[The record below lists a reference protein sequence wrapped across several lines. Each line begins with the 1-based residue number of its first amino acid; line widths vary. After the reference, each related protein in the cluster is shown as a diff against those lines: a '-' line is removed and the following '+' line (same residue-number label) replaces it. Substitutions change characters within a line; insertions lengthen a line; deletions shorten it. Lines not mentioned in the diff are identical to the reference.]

1 MKRRWFALLLAMSM
15 VLCVM
20 PVSSMAAEPETARVV
35 FESSAPDK
43 NGYFDVTMTMYDVT
57 FRVYQFALRYDT
69 AVVTPVDQNGAAVD
83 SFGGFAE
90 KNPDTRW
97 ISTVGTELNAQTGL
111 IDFSG
116 YIMPGTQG
124 ELLDELGQATVGS
137 DGLQIYTFHFQKTG
151 EGDAALQ
158 VATQEK
164 GEPYRPACPQG
175 VIVAG
180 EDGEVPVTVTFQ
192 MDQEVGTGGSQDF
205 TGEESVGQTG
215 KPEQPAQPEKTVDGL
230 LDQTIFLEI
239 GSHAAVVGGGVT
251 AIYPGERAVTA
262 YAHNN
267 RTFVPVRFVA
277 ERLGADVTWEGDTQ
291 TVVVKKDGHTIRM
304 AVGSL
309 TYTLDG
315 VTKTLDVPA
324 EYMASTGGNSRTM
337 VPVRFVTEALG
348 YQVEWD
354 QTRNL
359 VVIARPDS
367 GWDPAGTVEGDTM
380 DEAVRLLT
388 MYSAFV

>member
-1 MKRRWFALLLAMSM
+1 MRRSISALVLA
-15 VLCVM
+15 LCLISGIM
-20 PVSSMAAEPETARVV
+20 PVTALAKGPGTARVV
-35 FESSAPDK
+35 FEGSAPDAD
-43 NGYFDVTMTMYDVT
+43 GCFQVTMTMYDVT
-57 FRVYQFALRYDT
+57 FRVYQFALRYDP
-69 AVVTPVDQNGAAVD
+69 AVVTPVDRNGAAAD
-83 SFGGFAE
+83 SFGGFAY
-90 KNPDTRW
+90 KNPETDW

-111 IDFSG
+111 IDFTG
-116 YIMPGTQG
+116 YIMPGTTG
-124 ELLDELGQATVGS
+124 ALLDDIGQAVVGS
-137 DGLQIYTFHFQKTG
+137 DGLLVYTFYFRKVA
-151 EGDAALQ
+151 EGDASLQ

-175 VIVAG
+175 VIVGG
-180 EDGEVPVTVTFQ
+180 EDGEIPVTVTFQ
-192 MDQEVGTGGSQDF
+192 LAEAVGTGGSEDF
-205 TGEESVGQTG
+205 TG
-215 KPEQPAQPEKTVDGL
+215 QPARPEKTVDGL
-230 LDQTIFLEI
+230 LEQTIFLEI
-239 GSHAAVVGGGVT
+239 GSHAAVVEGGVT

-262 YAHNN
+262 YAHDN

-291 TVVVKKDGHTIRM
+291 TVVVQKGGHTIRM

-315 VTKTLDVPA
+315 EEKALDVPA
-324 EYMASTGGNSRTM
+324 EYMASTGGNARTM

-354 QTRNL
+354 QPRNL

-367 GWDPAGTVEGDTM
+367 GWDPAGTVEGGTM